1 MPHHNTVVKLLQVF
15 LEVRPGPHR
24 TATTTSPKVAEGSA
38 TSAKDSPAVDP
49 FDCEPSWSRTHHST
63 RDAARKARHC
73 RAEKSPSPGRHK
85 NPERASLPARAIFGK
100 WSRFAVE
107 IAAQGRSGP
116 DSTSVDAA
124 LVPEHDGGHEQECRQ
139 RGNPPGQRR

>member
-73 RAEKSPSPGRHK
+73 RAEKALLRAATKILNARRCPLEQFSASGVGSPSKLRHK
-85 NPERASLPARAIFGK
+85 AE
-100 WSRFAVE
+100 V
-107 IAAQGRSGP
+107 GP
-116 DSTSVDAA
+116 I
-124 LVPEHDGGHEQECRQ
+124 PRQ
-139 RGNPPGQRR
+139 WMRR